1 MYAREITTHL
11 KSSMMNDFNKTFE
24 LEVLPMLRKQKGFK
38 DEITFFIPNTN
49 DVVAISLWSSKEEA
63 AAYNTAGY
71 PEVLKLLSKTFDG
84 TPSVRTFELISST
97 LHKVAPINATVAA

>member
-11 KSSMMNDFNKTFE
+11 KSSMLNDFNKTFE

-38 DEITFFIPNTN
+38 DEITFFTPNTN

-63 AAYNTAGY
+63 EAYNTAGY

-84 TPSVRTFELISST
+84 TPSVRSFEVISST
-97 LHKVAPINATVAA
+97 LHKVSPIGATVAA